1 MSIPMSLE
9 IWLFLPETN
18 MFPQSRINDL
28 QSFNKMDNLNTELH
42 DFIWTQDWEFPKHW
56 KNKLIVNFFFADFRT
71 SFSYLNKIF
80 WLKNTKIFT
89 WPQSLDHLS
98 ITKFLK
104 AETLYMVQITKYIL
118 DMIYAV
124 FRTFIWQIWQ
134 VLLLCFVSFHSWAAP
149 LF

>member
-1 MSIPMSLE
+1 MTYSLLIKWITWILSYMILSGRKTGNSQSTEKISI
-9 IWLFLPETN
+9 
-18 MFPQSRINDL
+18 
-28 QSFNKMDNLNTELH
+28 
-42 DFIWTQDWEFPKHW
+42 
-56 KNKLIVNFFFADFRT
+56 IVNFFFADFRT

-89 WPQSLDHLS
+89 WPHSLDHLS

>member
-1 MSIPMSLE
+1 MTYSLLIKWITWILSYMILSGRKTGNSQSTEKISI
-9 IWLFLPETN
+9 
-18 MFPQSRINDL
+18 
-28 QSFNKMDNLNTELH
+28 
-42 DFIWTQDWEFPKHW
+42 
-56 KNKLIVNFFFADFRT
+56 IVNFFFADFRT

-98 ITKFLK
+98 VTKFLK
-104 AETLYMVQITKYIL
+104 AETLYMVQITKYTL

>member
-1 MSIPMSLE
+1 MTYSLLIKWITWILSYMILSGRKTGNSQSTEKISI
-9 IWLFLPETN
+9 
-18 MFPQSRINDL
+18 
-28 QSFNKMDNLNTELH
+28 
-42 DFIWTQDWEFPKHW
+42 
-56 KNKLIVNFFFADFRT
+56 IVNFFFADFRT